1 MTITSKG
8 KPKPERALRIRFDTF
23 RKSLTSFSRMRRS
36 MSLSRVIVPVAAEPN
51 TIMRSGCV
59 IFRMRI
65 TISRANESSRRGRA
79 RSLSM
84 RFMSVILVLQEASR
98 QAVAFLHCL
107 LDESGQRVGEAQ
119 KIGAAFLFGF

>member
-1 MTITSKG
+1 
-8 KPKPERALRIRFDTF
+8 
-23 RKSLTSFSRMRRS
+23 MRRS

-59 IFRMRI
+59 TFRMRF
-65 TISRANESSRRGRA
+65 TISRANESSKRGRA

-107 LDESGQRVGEAQ
+107 LDRERTARWLGIENRGRVLVQFRAERATRWRGRKIEAASLHGRDRGWSVP
-119 KIGAAFLFGF
+119 I